1 METRTTPYLTPEE
14 YLAIERQAETRSEYL
29 DGRMFPLGQGFP
41 PLPGWG
47 FSHSVILGN
56 LVGLIGQQVR
66 TQPQTRCLPGQRVHI
81 PATGLYT
88 YSDIAVVCS
97 DPRLTDEHQDTLL
110 NPRLIIEVLSPTT
123 EAYDRGKKF
132 EHYRSID
139 SLTEYLLVSQSEPRV
154 EQFLRQN
161 DNRWLF
167 AEAVGLDAR
176 IALPSLQCDLAL
188 GETYEKVVLG
198 TLADDQR
205 LTEAAACLSEEA
217 LQKSWDYPDD
227 DAYDRL

>member
-1 METRTTPYLTPEE
+1 MGTRTTPYLTPEE

-41 PLPGWG
+41 PIPGSV

-56 LVGLIGQQVR
+56 LVGLIGQQVKP
-66 TQPQTRCLPGQRVHI
+66 QPQTLCLPSQRVHI

-88 YSDIAVVCS
+88 HSDIAVVCGKPLS
-97 DPRLTDEHQDTLL
+97 ADDHQDTLL

-139 SLTEYLLVSQSEPRV
+139 SFTEYLLVSQSESRV
-154 EQFLRQN
+154 EQFLRQD

-167 AEAVGLDAR
+167 TETVGLDA
-176 IALPSLQCDLAL
+176 ILPLPSIQCELSL

-198 TLADDQR
+198 PLADDLR
-205 LTEAAACLSEEA
+205 LSEAAPRLSEEA
-217 LQKSWDYPDD
+217 LQKIWDNPDD